1 MTDRQRRIQTLYE
14 ISLSIG
20 PKATLTETAD
30 DALLEY
36 LQKLNCS
43 VGAVFQHHTTPDG
56 SEYDTIVTIPADP
69 ESNATLQAMIDALP
83 DGASDESLADQL
95 PISDHTDDGAHFCL
109 QELPD
114 FGVLALGKHGGE
126 IDDITRSSLRP
137 LNEKLAEACRSKLI
151 ERRHRIERNRFE
163 AVFDAIP
170 EPVVNTVVDDGVERV
185 KQVNTPFESVFGHSA
200 AAARGQP
207 IETLITPVDGEET
220 GEQTE
225 PTAVGGDEPATA
237 SYETED
243 GPCEFLVRRVA
254 VGGPEADEYIH
265 LYVDISVEKQHQQ
278 ELERYERLVENL
290 PIGVYRTTAG
300 TDGEFRLVNQG
311 LVDILEASSAGEFE
325 TISVSEIYAE
335 GASREQFSDLLV
347 EQGAVEDVELELR
360 TLNGNTIWAT
370 VTGRAVEEDGE
381 TVFELALQDITERK
395 ERQQQLAVLNRVLRH
410 NVRNAMNVIKG
421 NTRLLSEAV
430 ETSEQSF
437 IDAIE
442 RRVENLEQLSNKAG
456 TMRSLFDQGRE
467 VTAIIEMEQLLE
479 EVRADFESKHPEAEL
494 TVAVFNSIAVQ
505 ADVRLKM
512 AIHELLD
519 NAVDHNDSPE
529 PEVTVT
535 VAPAESKPPDHWAD
549 ITITD
554 NGPGIHE
561 DEWKAIESGQET
573 PLQHGTGLGL
583 WLVYWTVSLLG
594 GEITISGLDSGT
606 RIVLTLPRATGDQ
619 PPSQVD

>member
-20 PKATLTETAD
+20 PKATLAETAD

-43 VGAVFQHHTTPDG
+43 AGAIFQHRSIPEG
-56 SEYDTIVTIPADP
+56 SEYETIVTIPEDP
-69 ESNATLQAMIDALP
+69 ESNSTLQAVIDALP
-83 DGASDESLADQL
+83 EVTSDHSLADAL
-95 PISDHTDDGAHFCL
+95 PVSGDTDDGAHFCL
-109 QELPD
+109 LELPE

-126 IDDITRSSLRP
+126 ITDEIRSSLRP

-185 KQVNTPFESVFGHSA
+185 KQVNSPFEATFGYSSEV
-200 AAARGQP
+200 ARGKP
-207 IETLITPVDGEET
+207 IETLITPADGEES
-220 GEQTE
+220 GEQAD
-225 PTAVGGDEPATA
+225 PTAVDRDEPVTA

-254 VGGPEADEYIH
+254 VGGPEANEYIH
-265 LYVDISVEKQHQQ
+265 LYVDISTQKQHQR

-300 TDGEFRLVNQG
+300 PDGEFRLVNQG
-311 LVDILEASSAGEFE
+311 LVDILEASSASEFE
-325 TISVSEIYAE
+325 TISVSEIYPE
-335 GASREQFSDLLV
+335 GANREQFSDLLV

-360 TLNGNTIWAT
+360 TLKGNTIWAA
-370 VTGRAVEEDGE
+370 VTGRAVQEDGE

-421 NTRLLSEAV
+421 NTRLLSDV
-430 ETSEQSF
+430 VDTDFQPR

-442 RRVENLEQLSNKAG
+442 QRVENLEQLSNKAG
-456 TMRSLFDQGRE
+456 TMRSLFDQGRQ
-467 VTAIIEMEQLLE
+467 VTTVIEMEELLE
-479 EVRADFESKHPEAEL
+479 EVSADFESKYPEADL
-494 TVAVFNSIAVQ
+494 TVAVFKSISVQ

-512 AIHELLD
+512 ALHELLD

-529 PEVTVT
+529 PDVTVT
-535 VAPAESKPPDHWAD
+535 VAPAESKPPDSWAD

-561 DEWKAIESGQET
+561 DEWKAIESGKET

-606 RIVLTLPRATGDQ
+606 RIVLTLPRPTGDQ
-619 PPSQVD
+619 ATSQAD